1 MEFAMAKKHKSAF
14 TLVELLMS
22 LMILGFLMAAVAVAF
37 DASITN
43 YQVNEGI
50 YRAANT
56 GRQALLRITNDIRTA
71 QAVALALSTPGTSN
85 YTQLTGLNN
94 DSNISRLSLRTANGE
109 DITYRFDLPTT
120 TLFLDINT
128 SGSSNVLCTNVSA
141 MTFPRA
147 TVSGS
152 SPVAIRNVRILMTV
166 SDADSNVSQTLA
178 AAAVVRRNL

>member
-1 MEFAMAKKHKSAF
+1 MKDVLQKKQKAF

-71 QAVALALSTPGTSN
+71 QSVKIFGPGGDTSLSN
-85 YTQLTGLNN
+85 
-94 DSNISRLSLRTANGE
+94 LSLTTVNGE
-109 DITYRFDLPTT
+109 EIRYRFDLPTK
-120 TLFLDINT
+120 TLYLDNIT

-147 TVSGS
+147 TVPGS
-152 SPVAIRNVRILMTV
+152 SPAAIRNVRILMTLD
-166 SDADSNVSQTLA
+166 DADSNVSQTLA